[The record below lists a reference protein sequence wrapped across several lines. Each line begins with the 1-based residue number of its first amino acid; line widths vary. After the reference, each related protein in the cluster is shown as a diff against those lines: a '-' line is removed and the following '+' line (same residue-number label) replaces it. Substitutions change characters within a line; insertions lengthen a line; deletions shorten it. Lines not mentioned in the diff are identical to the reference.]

1 MKKAV
6 CATFFP
12 RTWDY
17 EKKFTAAKSVG
28 LDGIELNFGVKNC
41 DFSPETTDEEYAA
54 VVAKAKEAGLEL
66 GTLTTILWS
75 YPITSNLPEKRAQA
89 VELIKGSLY
98 AAKKIGAK
106 SVLIVPG
113 YCGVD
118 FLSNPEKINYL
129 DAYNRAVA
137 ALNECKAVAEELEVN
152 LSIENVWNKFLTSPL
167 EMRQIL
173 DMVNSKF
180 VGCYFDV
187 GNVLING
194 YPEHWIEIL
203 GASRI
208 KAVHFKD
215 FDRSI
220 GTGEGFVDL
229 LKGDVDFTAVME
241 AFKKVGYDG
250 WVTAEYGCLETE
262 DDKIIA
268 YLKTIVDAMDD
279 ILGRV

>member
-1 MKKAV
+1 MKKAI
-6 CATFFP
+6 CGTFFP

-17 EKKFTAAKSVG
+17 EKKFAATKSVG
-28 LDGIELNFGVKNC
+28 FDGIELNFGVRNS
-41 DFSPETTDEEYAA
+41 DFTPETTDEQYAA
-54 VVAKAKEAGLEL
+54 VVAAAKKAGLEL

-75 YPITSNLPEKRAQA
+75 YPITSNFPEKRAEA

-98 AAKKIGAK
+98 AASKIGAK

-129 DAYNRAVA
+129 DAYNRAVT
-137 ALNECKAVAEELEVN
+137 ALNECKVVAEELKVN

-167 EMRQIL
+167 EMRQII
-173 DMVNSKF
+173 DMVNSQY
-180 VGCYFDV
+180 VGSYFDV
-187 GNVLING
+187 GNVLVNG

-203 GASRI
+203 GSRI

-215 FDRSI
+215 FDRNI
-220 GTGEGFVDL
+220 GNVEGFVDL
-229 LKGDVDFTAVME
+229 LKGHVDFTAVME
-241 AFKKVGYDG
+241 AFKKIGYDG

-268 YLKTIVDAMDD
+268 YLKSIADAMDD
-279 ILGRV
+279 ILRRV